1 MNPRN
6 ILIGSITAAL
16 IGCATTT
23 LNRHS
28 YVSYTVGKTST
39 AIIGEAFL
47 VDQSGTVETVKKWV
61 GILNSPTGWA
71 TETRDSKGYVRKE
84 LIYAG
89 RSGTTLEIS
98 YREFREGYA
107 AAPFFQ
113 NLKYDLVES
122 NIIRFQRFT
131 IEVNHADNKSITF
144 KILSDR

>member
-1 MNPRN
+1 M
-6 ILIGSITAAL
+6 IAAIAAAL
-16 IGCATTT
+16 TGCATTT
-23 LNRHS
+23 LKSQS
-28 YVSYTVGKTST
+28 YATYTIGRPST
-39 AIIGEAFL
+39 AVIGEAFL

-89 RSGTTLEIS
+89 RSGTTIEIS

-113 NLKYDLVES
+113 NLKYDLMES

-131 IEVNHADNKSITF
+131 IEVSHADNKSITF
-144 KILSDR
+144 RIISDR